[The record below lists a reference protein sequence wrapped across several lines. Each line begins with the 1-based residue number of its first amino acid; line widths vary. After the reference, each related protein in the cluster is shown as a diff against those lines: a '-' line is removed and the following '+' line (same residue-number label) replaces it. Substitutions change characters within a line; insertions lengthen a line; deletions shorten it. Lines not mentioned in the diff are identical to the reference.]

1 MKELYVFLTHHFEE
15 PFLSFIKKI
24 PPENCIIL
32 FDEEKE
38 LKNVSIK
45 IPIIKIKRIPTSYDM
60 FGHSMYIHFFR
71 NNKQLIEKYDYVW
84 IIENDVYVP
93 FNIQGKTFMELHQ
106 QFDYDLMVPEY
117 GVRDS
122 KWCWLR
128 SLRGFSKI
136 QQIGVTAVIFRMSK
150 KFLKELIKIDMK
162 YSGYLEAVLP
172 HICLE
177 NNLSLQC
184 FLPEYIGKVTTDRD
198 NILVRQVMENP
209 DLREEKLYHPFKKH
223 TVS

>member
-15 PFLSFIKKI
+15 PFLSFIKNV
-24 PPENCIIL
+24 PPNNCIIL
-32 FDEEKE
+32 FDAEKE
-38 LKNVSIK
+38 LQVVSTK
-45 IPIIKIKRIPTSYDM
+45 IPIIKVNRIKTSYDM

-71 NNKQLIEKYDYVW
+71 NNPQLIEKYDYVW

-93 FNIQGKTFMELHQ
+93 FNIQGKTFMEIHQ
-106 QFDYDLMVPEY
+106 PFDYDLMVPEY

-150 KFLKELIKIDMK
+150 KFLKELIKIDIK
-162 YSGYLEAVLP
+162 FTGYLEAVLP

-177 NNLSLQC
+177 NNFSLQC

-209 DLREEKLYHPFKKH
+209 NLREEKLYHPFKN
-223 TVS
+223 